1 MPIRFNPDHLNK
13 DLTCNCLNDFCKIQ
27 ISAFC
32 KISFESHF
40 CSSCEFE
47 KFVFNIQLKEIAWKN
62 IDKEL
67 LLWSLYVE
75 KLLGKIFDPEF
86 LNTFYAIDNLLKF
99 EDTQNP
105 YYLQY
110 WADIAFIR
118 WSIFPGKQKMIRKKD
133 YLDIAKHLYYSRYKH
148 TENLI
153 WKILYWNLEFY
164 AQKLEKFLR
173 IQNF

>member
-1 MPIRFNPDHLNK
+1 MPIRFNPDYPNK
-13 DLTCNCLNDFCKIQ
+13 DLTCILKTNFSNSQELQKWLSEEILQKADIWILQK
-27 ISAFC
+27 
-32 KISFESHF
+32 SFKQF
-40 CSSCEFE
+40 
-47 KFVFNIQLKEIAWKN
+47 ILKEIAWKN

-99 EDTQNP
+99 EETQNP

-148 TENLI
+148 TANLI
-153 WKILYWNLEFY
+153 WEILYWNLEFY
-164 AQKLEKFLR
+164 AQKLEKFLKM
-173 IQNF
+173 

>member
-13 DLTCNCLNDFCKIQ
+13 DLTCILKTNFSNSQELQKWLSKEILQKADIWILQK
-27 ISAFC
+27 
-32 KISFESHF
+32 SFKQF
-40 CSSCEFE
+40 
-47 KFVFNIQLKEIAWKN
+47 ILKEIVWKN
-62 IDKEL
+62 IDKDL

-99 EDTQNP
+99 EETQNP

-118 WSIFPGKQKMIRKKD
+118 WSIFPGKQKMIRKSD

-148 TENLI
+148 TESLI
-153 WKILYWNLEFY
+153 WEILYWNLEFY
-164 AQKLEKFLR
+164 AQNLEKFLK
-173 IQNF
+173 I